1 MVQRTYMRRDNASSK
16 PGGSY
21 EPKRTARILAVIAL
35 VPLQVWVGLAK
46 FGQIVALMPW
56 VRMEDAVKMKEE
68 WENKKGKQE
77 S

>member
-1 MVQRTYMRRDNASSK
+1 M
-16 PGGSY
+16 
-21 EPKRTARILAVIAL
+21 IAL

-46 FGQIVALMPW
+46 FGQIVTLMPW

-68 WENKKGKQE
+68 LEKNKGKQE